1 MMSYPIPWIGLA
13 AIVAMF
19 VLPLLPAWL
28 FEGPRT
34 IKRYPRRLVCGDCG
48 EPWTDGHNCDV
59 EVVEP
64 RPQPR
69 PPIRAELRRVNPSR
83 VNPSRALARRPARS
97 SGIRRF

>member
-1 MMSYPIPWIGLA
+1 MMSHPIPWIGLA

-34 IKRYPRRLVCGDCG
+34 VKRYPRRVVCGDCG
-48 EPWTDGHNCDV
+48 EPWTEDHSCGF
-59 EVVEP
+59 EVVAP
-64 RPQPR
+64 TGRPR
-69 PPIRAELRRVNPSR
+69 PPLRAELRRVNPGR
-83 VNPSRALARRPARS
+83 APSRRSARF